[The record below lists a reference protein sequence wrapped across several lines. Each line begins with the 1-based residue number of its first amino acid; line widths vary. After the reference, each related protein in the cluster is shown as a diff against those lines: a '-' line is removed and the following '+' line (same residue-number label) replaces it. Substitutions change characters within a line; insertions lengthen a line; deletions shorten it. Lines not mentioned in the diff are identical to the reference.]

1 MWQLA
6 IIDDEPL
13 VISGIQAMLK
23 RINLDII
30 PCGSASNGI
39 DGYDLL
45 LETKP
50 DIIITDIYMPQMDG
64 ISMIESVI
72 EYLPNSVFV
81 VISGYQDF
89 EYARQAI
96 SLGVIDYIDKPITLP
111 KLQRIL
117 ERCAILLNKKTT
129 TSVFDD
135 QYRELINHIAEAI
148 IEKNPESI
156 IVYKEEMIRIL
167 SQIHTISELKNHVY
181 KISSILASILF
192 NERSSNT
199 YEYFYPSYTELSKL
213 EEEKDIIDY
222 LDKVFEKVITL
233 LHESTPDYE
242 EPIHLMKKYIQ
253 LHFREDI
260 SLTEIADELKMNPT
274 YLSILF
280 KKKAGISFIRYLT
293 EKRIEEAKKLLA
305 SGLKVNTVSQAVGY
319 NSYRYFC
326 DVFKKITGHTPGEYR
341 DSKIE

>member
-64 ISMIESVI
+64 MSMIESVI

-192 NERSSNT
+192 NERSSKT
-199 YEYFYPSYTELSKL
+199 YEYFYPS
-213 EEEKDIIDY
+213 
-222 LDKVFEKVITL
+222 
-233 LHESTPDYE
+233 
-242 EPIHLMKKYIQ
+242 
-253 LHFREDI
+253 
-260 SLTEIADELKMNPT
+260 
-274 YLSILF
+274 
-280 KKKAGISFIRYLT
+280 
-293 EKRIEEAKKLLA
+293 
-305 SGLKVNTVSQAVGY
+305 
-319 NSYRYFC
+319 
-326 DVFKKITGHTPGEYR
+326 
-341 DSKIE
+341 

>member
-64 ISMIESVI
+64 MSMIESVI

-96 SLGVIDYIDKPITLP
+96 SLGVIDYDPFP
-111 KLQRIL
+111 YQ
-117 ERCAILLNKKTT
+117 
-129 TSVFDD
+129 
-135 QYRELINHIAEAI
+135 
-148 IEKNPESI
+148 
-156 IVYKEEMIRIL
+156 
-167 SQIHTISELKNHVY
+167 
-181 KISSILASILF
+181 
-192 NERSSNT
+192 
-199 YEYFYPSYTELSKL
+199 
-213 EEEKDIIDY
+213 
-222 LDKVFEKVITL
+222 
-233 LHESTPDYE
+233 
-242 EPIHLMKKYIQ
+242 
-253 LHFREDI
+253 
-260 SLTEIADELKMNPT
+260 
-274 YLSILF
+274 
-280 KKKAGISFIRYLT
+280 
-293 EKRIEEAKKLLA
+293 
-305 SGLKVNTVSQAVGY
+305 
-319 NSYRYFC
+319 
-326 DVFKKITGHTPGEYR
+326 
-341 DSKIE
+341 